1 MPRRSPRKEPVE
13 EGRAARVAA
22 AITRYPRETVGILM
36 ATAATAII
44 FVNALFLQ
52 NGPHPAPIF
61 APKPPAREV
70 RTIPLPAPRS
80 APVRVD
86 APAQAAP
93 IAPPA
98 AAMTRAQLIAEIQ
111 RELTR
116 KGFYDGTSDGIWG
129 AKTDTA
135 VREFL
140 RAAGLKM
147 SAEASDALLRA
158 IAASNVH
165 AAAQAAAP
173 RNDPIAQLL
182 APSKRI
188 LAVQGAL
195 SDFGYGQ
202 IKPTGVIDTDT
213 RAAIEKFERER
224 NLPVDGDITDQM
236 VRELAAVTGRP
247 LE

>member
-1 MPRRSPRKEPVE
+1 VPRRSPRKEAIP
-13 EGRAARVAA
+13 EGRAARAAA
-22 AITRYPRETVGILM
+22 AITQHPRETVGILM

-52 NGPHPAPIF
+52 SGPHPAPIF
-61 APKPPAREV
+61 APRPPAREV

-80 APVRVD
+80 APVKVE
-86 APAQAAP
+86 APAQA
-93 IAPPA
+93 APPA

-111 RELTR
+111 RELSR
-116 KGFYDGTSDGIWG
+116 KGFYDGNADGVWG

-140 RAAGLKM
+140 RAAGLKTN
-147 SAEASDALLRA
+147 AEASDALLRV

-165 AAAQAAAP
+165 AAAQEKAP

-188 LAVQGAL
+188 LAVQSAL

-202 IKPTGVIDTDT
+202 IKPTGVIDADT

-224 NLPVDGDITDQM
+224 NLPVDGDISDQM
-236 VRELAAVTGRP
+236 VRELAAVTARP
-247 LE
+247 LD